1 MPKKGVKIRVREFQ
15 GPRIK
20 LIKEVVGTFG
30 RASVPQRLENQS
42 QMDFSCKVWILC
54 GLLRISEL
62 YDEGN

>member
-20 LIKEVVGTFG
+20 LIKEVVG